1 MAVCSASE
9 TDPWTLLGEE
19 NTLATFDR
27 FLEAANVWITRP
39 NVAFKRL
46 CGAQCSPKTT
56 PPLDCTGKCIF
67 LRELF
72 PKASG
77 AVSSHER
84 IIIGILREG
93 YLYCARES
101 AVVANICNACT
112 YISAYIDIHN
122 YN

>member
-9 TDPWTLLGEE
+9 TDSWILLGEE

-46 CGAQCSPKTT
+46 CGAQCSTKTT
-56 PPLDCTGKCIF
+56 PPLDCTSTGSSTGKCIF

-84 IIIGILREG
+84 IIIGILGEG
-93 YLYCARES
+93 YL
-101 AVVANICNACT
+101 
-112 YISAYIDIHN
+112 ISILCLGLFGIWILHE
-122 YN
+122 